1 MNADE
6 LELALSKLRD
16 TWTEAGRE
24 RERETLRRLLREVTP
39 EEADA
44 KIRPRLL
51 ALGSEEP
58 EEWLTYAQEQLD
70 RAAREQDWN
79 ALWVGLACLDEAK
92 WLAQGHAP
100 DLLLT
105 MEAAEQRLAAQF
117 LPTAAPSSQTDSWR
131 YIPPDPGGSERG
143 TPGEAELRAEL
154 RLRLAVLNG
163 DETELAG
170 SDAWWRSRP
179 YLTRWLLAE
188 ALIRRGVA
196 VGRAWLE
203 TLAREITEPA
213 RAAEPSSHPQPSTLH
228 PPPFSPSCKLTV
240 GATFS
245 PRHPLTLPLASAWDD
260 HLRAVAAPIRAFF
273 HEKAARARGKD
284 WPEQDWDNY
293 CYDLQEV
300 REWQVAVPFECLRL
314 AQEPTVPLTAARR
327 ILGLSAD
334 LNASATERGERSY
347 HWYWRYNKRFLAL
360 CAELGARFLNAGG
373 LTVAAEV
380 LRRLDRLPPGDEN
393 AVRLRCATLGLT
405 GEDPHRLAQELLRR
419 AARDELGSRGEW
431 VIVAVDNAAALPAA
445 RSQEVLRAATFVA
458 RQTTALV
465 ASNPYAVCLE
475 ALSEGADP
483 HSLPTLVEVL
493 ARARTVRGLGWRGWQ
508 RTLTVCADS
517 LRRLVAAGGEETFRE
532 AFALLPPLTDRWPE
546 AGGRMALAAAEGLA
560 AVDPDLHAQA
570 LETAA
575 ALIFE
580 TREPRLWIETCGQL
594 MRLGQGHRVQTIRAV
609 VQAARRRER
618 DALRAEAAMTLAE
631 VSAAGLGEWL
641 DEALA
646 WAQAIGRPLPR
657 WMALMAG
664 AEALLRQGDGR
675 AEEVFQ
681 AARADEQRL
690 AGTTV
695 PHGVLIAAVERLA
708 EAGEPLLNDALPELI
723 RLTRAVYRE
732 RLYGRN
738 VAEGLM
744 GLAAHATDLETV
756 AAFCDLALDLRG
768 SWWSLA
774 FLSLADDSLAAA
786 MQRQTQALQRRQAAA
801 RWEELRRRLE
811 SAMEAW
817 VGEGSGLPR

>member
-16 TWTEAGRE
+16 TWTEAGRA
-24 RERETLRRLLREVTP
+24 REREMLRRLLQEVTP
-39 EEADA
+39 EEAGE

-58 EEWLTYAQEQLD
+58 EEWLAHAREQLD
-70 RAAREQDWN
+70 RAAREGDWK
-79 ALWVGLACLDEAK
+79 ALRVGLACLDEAK
-92 WLAQGHAP
+92 WLAQRHNP
-100 DLLLT
+100 DLLPTL
-105 MEAAEQRLAAQF
+105 EAAEQQLVAPF
-117 LPTAAPSSQTDSWR
+117 LQTAALSA
-131 YIPPDPGGSERG
+131 PPAEETERQ
-143 TPGEAELRAEL
+143 AEL

-163 DETELAG
+163 EETELAG
-170 SDAWWRSRP
+170 SEALWRSRP

-203 TLAREITEPA
+203 ALAQEIKEPT
-213 RAAEPSSHPQPSTLH
+213 RANE
-228 PPPFSPSCKLTV
+228 SPS
-240 GATFS
+240 
-245 PRHPLTLPLASAWDD
+245 HPLTLPLAPAWEA
-260 HLRAVAAPIRAFF
+260 HLREVAAPIRGFF
-273 HEKAARARGKD
+273 HERAARARGRD

-293 CYDLQEV
+293 CYDLQEA

-314 AQEPTVPLTAARR
+314 AKEPTVPLTAARR
-327 ILGLSAD
+327 VLGLSAD
-334 LNASATERGERSY
+334 LSALATERGERGY

-360 CAELGARFLNAGG
+360 CAELGARFLNEGG

-380 LRRLDRLPPGDEN
+380 LRRLEQLPPGDEN

-405 GEDPHRLAQELLRR
+405 GEDPHRLAHDLLRR

-431 VIVAVDNAAALPAA
+431 VIAAVDNAAALPAA

-508 RTLTVCADS
+508 RTLTICADS
-517 LRRLVAAGGEETFRE
+517 LRRLVAAGGAETFRE
-532 AFALLPPLTDRWPE
+532 AFDLLPPLTDRWPV

-560 AVDPDLHAQA
+560 AVDPNLHEQA

-580 TREPRLWIETCGQL
+580 TREPRLWIEACGQL

-609 VQAARRRER
+609 LQAARRRER

-631 VSAAGLGEWL
+631 VSMAGPGEWL

-646 WAQAIGRPLPR
+646 WAQEIGRPLPR
-657 WMALMAG
+657 WMALMAS

-675 AEEVFQ
+675 AEEVFR
-681 AARADEQRL
+681 AARSGKPSL
-690 AGTTV
+690 AGKTY
-695 PHGVLIAAVERLA
+695 PHGVLIAAVERLS

-744 GLAAHATDLETV
+744 GLSAHATNLETV
-756 AAFCDLALDLRG
+756 AAFCDLALDFRG
-768 SWWSLA
+768 SWWALA
-774 FLSLADDSLAAA
+774 FLALADDSLAQV
-786 MQRQTQALQRRQAAA
+786 MHRQTQALQQRQQTA
-801 RWEELRRRLE
+801 RWEELRRRVEALAA
-811 SAMEAW
+811 SASA
-817 VGEGSGLPR
+817 GGLDRDRRSEVTPCC